1 MKKKINIIKKMKK
14 IQIIF
19 IVLFISIIYSESNDC
34 SETFESSMKYY
45 CENLNI
51 NTTHGCSY
59 SNGKCDFNFKTC
71 SSYSGSDETICKKII
86 PYSNTRKCIIQR
98 SICTEVDKDCDD
110 YDSESRSPSCSLLN
124 PGTGKRCV
132 LSGEQCKT
140 HYNSCGDFTTG
151 VDKTKCEKNIPS
163 NSDNKCKWQSSACV
177 EVPKECSDYSNTYYS
192 NCESLTTSST
202 DKVCITNDLGRCEEQ
217 YKTCELYNTKETSK
231 TETGCKS
238 LKTVS
243 SVTTYGITFDNTK
256 VCDYSGTTC
265 STRDKTCEDIT
276 TGSYDCQHFTPKDT
290 DKICI
295 YSGSQCKSQ
304 YKTCELY
311 NTKETSK
318 TETGCKS
325 LKTVSSDST
334 NGYITFDNS
343 VVCDYS
349 GTTCSTRDK
358 TCEDITTGS
367 YDCQRFIPKDTDK
380 ICIYSGS
387 QCKSQYK
394 TCELYNTKETS
405 KTDAGCKSLQTVLSV
420 SAYSGP
426 SFDSTKVCDYSGTTC
441 STRDKKCSDITT
453 EKECEGFQISDTDK
467 ICIYSGNQCKEQYK
481 TCSFYNTKV
490 TNKNKGDCEAI
501 KIYNNGFDTSSEC
514 VFSNTDSTCS
524 QVKKACSK
532 FTTSSSCNSHTL
544 DDTNKKCIFISN
556 ACVEQYK
563 TCEIYEQ
570 QTTKDKDVCERILPY
585 YTYGNYLDESSKCK
599 YEDGHCVRKKKD
611 CSEIDK
617 DYCYGYDLDGD
628 HMCILENDVCKS
640 VYKSCSNYN
649 NDPNKSAEG
658 CKATKVYYPSS
669 SSINYNYKCIY
680 EENTCKQKQ
689 LTKCEDYESGQDGKY
704 CTSISSS
711 YKKCVFKNNKCE
723 TNYTSCPGDYG
734 ETVTEDV
741 CKTIVPTTEY
751 YKCVYENKKCI
762 RKYKEC
768 SEYKGNSYDYC
779 QNYCVASDTTNKKCF
794 YEDNNCIEKYIY
806 CSAYKGTNK
815 KECESIIPYNSNNG
829 YSLVNKHKCVLNTDN
844 ICEQVLK
851 ECSDAKTQTQC
862 GYITPSDTNKK
873 CVYKNDICQE
883 QYIDCDAYNNNGK
896 ETVTQSKCESII
908 LRDSNAYKCVFK
920 GSNCIKEGIVC
931 TDITKDNYKDICTGI
946 TANSLAKKC
955 AYSNSACS
963 EVNKSCLEITSS
975 SATEEMCSAA
985 PTSDSNKKTCAK
997 KTEGSGCEER
1007 EKSSNF
1013 SLINKFKFSLFFIII
1028 GLLF

>member
-19 IVLFISIIYSESNDC
+19 IVLFISIIYSESYDC
-34 SETFESSMKYY
+34 SETFESKMKSY

-86 PYSNTRKCIIQR
+86 PYYNTRKCIIQ
-98 SICTEVDKDCDD
+98 SSECTEVDKDCDD
-110 YDSESRSPSCSLLN
+110 YDSESRSPSCSSLN
-124 PGTGKRCV
+124 PGTGKRCI
-132 LSGEQCKT
+132 LSGEQCET

-163 NSDNKCKWQSSACV
+163 NSDNKCKWQSNACV

-192 NCESLTTSST
+192 NCKSLTTSST
-202 DKVCITNDLGRCEEQ
+202 DKVCIKNDLDRCEEQ
-217 YKTCELYNTKETSK
+217 YKTCELYNSKETSK

-238 LKTVS
+238 LQIVS
-243 SVTTYGITFDNTK
+243 SVSTNGYITFDNTK

-276 TGSYDCQHFTPKDT
+276 TGSYDCEHFT
-290 DKICI
+290 
-295 YSGSQCKSQ
+295 
-304 YKTCELY
+304 
-311 NTKETSK
+311 
-318 TETGCKS
+318 
-325 LKTVSSDST
+325 
-334 NGYITFDNS
+334 
-343 VVCDYS
+343 
-349 GTTCSTRDK
+349 
-358 TCEDITTGS
+358 
-367 YDCQRFIPKDTDK
+367 PKDTDK

-405 KTDAGCKSLQTVLSV
+405 KTDAGCKSLQIVSSV
-420 SAYSGP
+420 STNGYIT
-426 SFDSTKVCDYSGTTC
+426 FDNTKVCDYSGTTC

-453 EKECEGFQISDTDK
+453 EKECEGFQISDTYK

-481 TCSFYNTKV
+481 TCSLYNTKV
-490 TNKNKGDCEAI
+490 TNKNKEDCEAI
-501 KIYNNGFDTSSEC
+501 KIYNYNFDTSSEC

-524 QVKKACSK
+524 QVKKPCSK
-532 FTTSSSCNSHTL
+532 FTTSNTCNSHTL

-556 ACVEQYK
+556 ACKEQYK

-570 QTTKDKDVCERILPY
+570 QTTKDENTCEEILPY
-585 YTYGNYLDESSKCK
+585 YTSSDYLDESSKCK
-599 YEDGHCVRKKKD
+599 YEGGRCVRKKKD

-617 DYCYGYDLDGD
+617 DYCYGYDLDDD

-680 EENTCKQKQ
+680 EENTCKEKQ

-704 CTSISSS
+704 CTSISNS

-723 TNYTSCPGDYG
+723 TNYTNCPGDYG

-815 KECESIIPYNSNNG
+815 KECESIIPYNSNG
-829 YSLVNKHKCVLNTDN
+829 YSSLENTHKCVLNTDN
-844 ICEQVLK
+844 KCEQVLK

-862 GYITPSDTNKK
+862 NYITPSDTNKK

-908 LRDSNAYKCVFK
+908 LSDSYAYKCVFK